1 MLPIVRQIA
10 VEFKAEL
17 QKLYGDNLAEL
28 ILFGSHARGDYHEES
43 DIDFAVVLKDDK
55 TTGYSELSKLSPVSS
70 ELMLKH
76 SQFVSFLTVSQRKLS
91 ESRLSIY
98 QNRRYSNMK
107 NHLLYEAQVMLITDS
122 N

>member
-98 QNRRYSNMK
+98 RFIK
-107 NHLLYEAQVMLITDS
+107 TEGIPI
-122 N
+122 